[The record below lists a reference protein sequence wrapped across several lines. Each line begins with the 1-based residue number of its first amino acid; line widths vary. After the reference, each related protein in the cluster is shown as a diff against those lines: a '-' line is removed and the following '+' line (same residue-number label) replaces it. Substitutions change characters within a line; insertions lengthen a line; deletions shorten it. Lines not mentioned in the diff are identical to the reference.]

1 MIEKD
6 NIKELFNQ
14 KLSGHEAPVNPEL
27 WNAISSQIGTAGAVT
42 TAVTIK
48 SIILKSVI
56 GISVASIAIASYIY
70 ITNPEESLESKKPT
84 PSLIK
89 KDNKKSQEEPLLSE
103 DTKKLIKGDD
113 DDVNKKT
120 VTKPSQVLI
129 TPKDDILLNEDQSST
144 TPFVANEDAVKLNNP
159 NEIVIIRDDFPKPI
173 IDNVK
178 SDVEEQVVTA
188 GIPDDII
195 VEESEETTSSSELVN
210 PVVVQAEDENI
221 TKSRIT
227 MPNVF
232 TPNGDGSNDLLFI
245 ESEAL
250 TGFSVV
256 VLDLNNQVIFKSSDP
271 NFKWDGRMLNGD
283 MAPTGTYVYYVT
295 AIDQQGNAVQKHS
308 SLRINR

>member
-27 WNAISSQIGTAGAVT
+27 WNAISSQIGTAGAAT
-42 TAVTIK
+42 SAVAIK

-70 ITNPEESLESKKPT
+70 ITNPEESIESTNPT

-89 KDNKKSQEEPLLSE
+89 KDNKLDQEEPLLLE
-103 DTKKLIKGDD
+103 EPKVLIKAHD

-120 VTKPSQVLI
+120 SIKSSKVII
-129 TPKDDILLNEDQSST
+129 TPKNDILLNEDQSSA
-144 TPFVANEDAVKLNNP
+144 TPIVANEEEVKLNNQ
-159 NEIVIIRDDFPKPI
+159 NEITRQDNVKPI
-173 IDNVK
+173 INNTK
-178 SDVEEQVVTA
+178 SDVEEQIITT
-188 GIPDDII
+188 GTPDDII
-195 VEESEETTSSSELVN
+195 VEESEGSEETPLPFKT
-210 PVVVQAEDENI
+210 PAVVQAEDENI
-221 TKSRIT
+221 TKSRII

-245 ESEAL
+245 ESELL

-283 MAPTGTYVYYVT
+283 MAPSGTYVYYVT
-295 AIDQQGNAVQKHS
+295 AIDQFGNAVQKHS

>member
-14 KLSGHEAPVNPEL
+14 KLSGHEAPVKPEL
-27 WNAISSQIGTAGAVT
+27 WNAISSQIGSAGAAT
-42 TAVTIK
+42 SAVTIK

-70 ITNPEESLESKKPT
+70 ITNPEESLESTKPT

-89 KDNKKSQEEPLLSE
+89 KDNKQAQEEPLLSE
-103 DTKKLIKGDD
+103 DTKKLVKGDD
-113 DDVNKKT
+113 DVVNKKT

-144 TPFVANEDAVKLNNP
+144 TPNVANEDSVKLNNP
-159 NEIVIIRDDFPKPI
+159 NEIIIIQDDLWSPI
-173 IDNVK
+173 IDTVK

-195 VEESEETTSSSELVN
+195 VEGSEETPLPFKT
-210 PVVVQAEDENI
+210 PAVVQAEDENI
-221 TKSRIT
+221 TKTRIII
-227 MPNVF
+227 PNVF

-245 ESEAL
+245 ESELL

-283 MAPTGTYVYYVT
+283 MAPSGTYVYYVT

>member
-27 WNAISSQIGTAGAVT
+27 WNAISSQIGTAGAAT
-42 TAVTIK
+42 SAVAIK

-56 GISVASIAIASYIY
+56 GISIASIAIASYIY
-70 ITNPEESLESKKPT
+70 ITNPEESIESTNPT

-89 KDNKKSQEEPLLSE
+89 KDNKLDQEEPLLLE
-103 DTKKLIKGDD
+103 EPKVLIKAD

-120 VTKPSQVLI
+120 TIKSSKVII
-129 TPKDDILLNEDQSST
+129 TPKNDILLADDPSSA
-144 TPFVANEDAVKLNNP
+144 TPIVANEEEVKLNNQ
-159 NEIVIIRDDFPKPI
+159 NEITRQDNVKPI
-173 IDNVK
+173 INNTK
-178 SDVEEQVVTA
+178 SDVEEQIITT
-188 GIPDDII
+188 GTLDDII
-195 VEESEETTSSSELVN
+195 VEESEESEETTTAVDPE
-210 PVVVQAEDENI
+210 VVQKEDENI

-245 ESEAL
+245 ESESL

-295 AIDQQGNAVQKHS
+295 AIDQLGNAVQKHS

>member
-27 WNAISSQIGTAGAVT
+27 WNAISSQIGSAGAAT
-42 TAVTIK
+42 SAVTIK

-56 GISVASIAIASYIY
+56 GFSVVSIAVASYIY
-70 ITNPEESLESKKPT
+70 ITNPEESLESTKPT

-89 KDNKKSQEEPLLSE
+89 KDNKLNQEEPLLLE
-103 DTKKLIKGDD
+103 DPKILIKAED
-113 DDVNKKT
+113 DDVNNKT

-129 TPKDDILLNEDQSST
+129 TPKDDILLNEDQSSS
-144 TPFVANEDAVKLNNP
+144 TPFVENEDSVKLNNP
-159 NEIVIIRDDFPKPI
+159 NEIIIIRDDLWKPI
-173 IDNVK
+173 IENVK
-178 SDVEEQVVTA
+178 SDVEELVVTA
-188 GIPDDII
+188 GTPDDII
-195 VEESEETTSSSELVN
+195 VEESEEATL
-210 PVVVQAEDENI
+210 PFKKPAVVQAEDENI
-221 TKSRIT
+221 TKSRII

-245 ESEAL
+245 ESELL

-283 MAPTGTYVYYVT
+283 MAPSGTYVYYVT

>member
-1 MIEKD
+1 MKVS
-6 NIKELFNQ
+6 IKEGVEN
-14 KLSGHEAPVNPEL
+14 
-27 WNAISSQIGTAGAVT
+27 
-42 TAVTIK
+42 
-48 SIILKSVI
+48 
-56 GISVASIAIASYIY
+56 YI
-70 ITNPEESLESKKPT
+70 EENYQ
-84 PSLIK
+84 
-89 KDNKKSQEEPLLSE
+89 DFAN
-103 DTKKLIKGDD
+103 
-113 DDVNKKT
+113 
-120 VTKPSQVLI
+120 
-129 TPKDDILLNEDQSST
+129 DILLADNPSSA
-144 TPFVANEDAVKLNNP
+144 TPIVANEYEVKLNNQ
-159 NEIVIIRDDFPKPI
+159 NEITLQDNVKPI

-195 VEESEETTSSSELVN
+195 VEGSEETPLPFKT
-210 PVVVQAEDENI
+210 PAVVQVEDENI
-221 TKSRIT
+221 TKSRII

-245 ESEAL
+245 ESELL

>member
-14 KLSGHEAPVNPEL
+14 ELSGHEAPVNPDL
-27 WNAISSQIGTAGAVT
+27 WNAISSQIGTTGAVT

-70 ITNPEESLESKKPT
+70 ITNPEESIESTNPT

-89 KDNKKSQEEPLLSE
+89 KDNKQASQEELLLSE
-103 DTKKLIKGDD
+103 DAKKLIKADEVV
-113 DDVNKKT
+113 VNKKT
-120 VTKPSQVLI
+120 ATKPSQVLI
-129 TPKDDILLNEDQSST
+129 TPKDDVLLNEDQSST
-144 TPFVANEDAVKLNNP
+144 TPFVANEDSVKLNNP
-159 NEIVIIRDDFPKPI
+159 NEIIIIRDDLWKPI

-188 GIPDDII
+188 GTPDDII
-195 VEESEETTSSSELVN
+195 VEGSEETPLPFKT
-210 PVVVQAEDENI
+210 PAVVQIEEENI
-221 TKSRIT
+221 TKSRIL

-283 MAPTGTYVYYVT
+283 MAPSGTYVYYVT

>member
-14 KLSGHEAPVNPEL
+14 KLSGHEAPVKPEL
-27 WNAISSQIGTAGAVT
+27 WNAISSQIGSAGAAT
-42 TAVTIK
+42 SAVTIK

-70 ITNPEESLESKKPT
+70 ITSPEASLESTKPT

-89 KDNKKSQEEPLLSE
+89 KDNKQAQEEPLLSE
-103 DTKKLIKGDD
+103 ETKKLIKADD
-113 DDVNKKT
+113 DVVNKKT
-120 VTKPSQVLI
+120 ATKSSKSLN
-129 TPKDDILLNEDQSST
+129 TPNEDVLLNDDLSSIT
-144 TPFVANEDAVKLNNP
+144 SFVANEDAVKLNNQ
-159 NEIVIIRDDFPKPI
+159 NEIIIQDDLWSPI

-178 SDVEEQVVTA
+178 SDIEEQVVTA

-195 VEESEETTSSSELVN
+195 VEESEETPNTNELSN
-210 PVVVQAEDENI
+210 PEVQIEEDI
-221 TKSRIT
+221 RTKSRII

-245 ESEAL
+245 ESESL
-250 TGFSVV
+250 TEFSVV
-256 VLDLNNQVIFKSSDP
+256 VLDFNNQVIFKSSDP

-283 MAPTGTYVYYVT
+283 IAPSGTYVYYVT
-295 AIDQQGNAVQKHS
+295 AIDQLGNAIQKHS

>member
-14 KLSGHEAPVNPEL
+14 KLSGHEVPVNPEL
-27 WNAISSQIGTAGAVT
+27 WNAISSQIGSAGAVT
-42 TAVTIK
+42 SAVTIK

-70 ITNPEESLESKKPT
+70 ITNPEESIESTNPN

-89 KDNKKSQEEPLLSE
+89 KDNKLDQEEPLLLE
-103 DTKKLIKGDD
+103 DSKILIKAED
-113 DDVNKKT
+113 DDVNEKT
-120 VTKPSQVLI
+120 PPKSSQVLI
-129 TPKDDILLNEDQSST
+129 TPKDDLSST
-144 TPFVANEDAVKLNNP
+144 TPFLANEAPVKLNNQ
-159 NEIVIIRDDFPKPI
+159 NEITLQDNVKPI
-173 IDNVK
+173 IENIK
-178 SDVEEQVVTA
+178 SDVEELVVTA
-188 GIPDDII
+188 GTPDDII
-195 VEESEETTSSSELVN
+195 IEESEETPNANELAN
-210 PVVVQAEDENI
+210 PEVQIEEENI
-221 TKSRIT
+221 TKSRIL